1 MPSKAIHVDANCKI
15 LFFLWLS
22 SEIHHIF
29 FIHSSVDGYLGCF
42 HVLATVNNA
51 TVNTGV
57 HVSFQISVLFCFFY
71 IHPGVELLDYDS
83 SPILSCLRKLI
94 LFSIVVAQITFPP
107 IACKSSSLSTS
118 LPTLVIFRHFDD
130 SCSDR
135 CEVLPCCGFDRN
147 FSDD

>member
-71 IHPGVELLDYDS
+71 IHPGVELLDYVV
-83 SPILSCLRKLI
+83 ILFLVFWETSI
-94 LFSIVVAQITFPP
+94 LFSTTAALIYIPANHIWEFPF
-107 IACKSSSLSTS
+107 STS
-118 LPTLVIFRHFDD
+118 SPKFIICVLFDD
-130 SCSDR
+130 SHSDWW
-135 CEVLPCCGFDRN
+135 EVLSPGSFDLH
-147 FSDD
+147 FPDD

>member
-1 MPSKAIHVDANCKI
+1 M
-15 LFFLWLS
+15 LLLT
-22 SEIHHIF
+22 
-29 FIHSSVDGYLGCF
+29 LGC
-42 HVLATVNNA
+42 LY
-51 TVNTGV
+51 
-57 HVSFQISVLFCFFY
+57 LFELVFLFSSD

-130 SCSDR
+130 SHSDR
-135 CEVLPCCGFDRN
+135 CEVLPCCGFDWN